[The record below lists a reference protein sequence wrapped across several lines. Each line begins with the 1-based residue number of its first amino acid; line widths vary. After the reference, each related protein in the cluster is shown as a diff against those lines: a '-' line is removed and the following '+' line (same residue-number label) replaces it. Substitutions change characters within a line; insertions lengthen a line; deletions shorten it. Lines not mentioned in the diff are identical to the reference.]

1 MRRVV
6 DVTAFVMA
14 VADTGDYCDCDCDT
28 NYQIIVI
35 GMTIWRDSRHTPC
48 NGHDKERDDIVT
60 KIIRYLFYL
69 IRSLLPQ
76 FLLLDNYYYYHYFL
90 FLLLYCYIYSYLYYI
105 LILIVFLLYHLL
117 LLLLLLLLLQYY
129 GFCNSKFVYTTGFE
143 HQYY

>member
-1 MRRVV
+1 MVIAMRRVV

-35 GMTIWRDSRHTPC
+35 GMTIWCDSRHTPC
-48 NGHDKERDDIVT
+48 NGHDKECDGIVI

-69 IRSLLPQ
+69 IRSLLQ

-90 FLLLYCYIYSYLYYI
+90 ILIFIFILYSYSYCI
-105 LILIVFLLYHLL
+105 LIISFTTQ
-117 LLLLLLLLLQYY
+117 LLLLLLLQYY
-129 GFCNSKFVYTTGFE
+129 SFCNSKFMYTTGFE
-143 HQYY
+143 HQCY